1 MVEPIIKR
9 RREEN
14 FKYPMLEW
22 EKKKKREDATE
33 FEFDGINEMFDSVI
47 KIVFCLKYI
56 KIIFFFI
63 FKNLYLISLH

>member
-1 MVEPIIKR
+1 MR
-9 RREEN
+9 
-14 FKYPMLEW
+14 
-22 EKKKKREDATE
+22 KKKKREDATE